1 MPRGMLFSNDYRF
14 KWTQTS
20 MEVNYMLF
28 KEGVH
33 IANHIS
39 NSNKVFTNKI
49 STIETLENL
58 QLAINSGQ
66 ISSEIYKSVN

>member
-1 MPRGMLFSNDYRF
+1 MGYKQLAKGMLFSNDYRF

-20 MEVNYMLF
+20 MEVNYMHF

-39 NSNKVFTNKI
+39 NSNKIFTNKI
-49 STIETLENL
+49 ATLDTVENIKL
-58 QLAINSGQ
+58 SF
-66 ISSEIYKSVN
+66 